1 MCKFNWCVMSTYL
14 KSLALLLIMMST
26 YSYGCSAYVASSP
39 NETIKFNP
47 TITVQRDTPVGSV
60 ITSAKG
66 TLTGDPHYFL
76 SNGCSVYVVMLYNGA
91 QASGVD
97 NVYKTNVPG
106 VGIRIRLNSWNH
118 GGAYAA
124 PSPGGFVFT
133 ASEPGGFGFS
143 EANAELIKTENITSG
158 VLLTG
163 EAVKYE
169 AADNENTD
177 ANSHVTWS
185 IVSSSAINQVACS
198 IVSGESLA
206 FPIGDVMAGQFIAP
220 GTVSK
225 EARTVNLGLD
235 CDAGANVNITLNG
248 VQSNETSDSSVL
260 SLTTD
265 GGQEGIAEGVGVQLL
280 YNNEPLKL
288 NSRIVLKQ
296 SQGGQ
301 ESFPITA
308 RYIQTKDKVKPG
320 IANAT
325 AVLNLTYQ

>member
-1 MCKFNWCVMSTYL
+1 MSIYL
-14 KSLALLLIMMST
+14 KSLALLLIMIST

-76 SNGCSVYVVMLYNGA
+76 SKDCSVYVVMLYNGA

-106 VGIRIRLNSWNH
+106 VGIRIRINSWNH

-133 ASEPGGFGFS
+133 ASSDTGGFGFS

-185 IVSSSAINQVACS
+185 IVSSSTINQVACS

>member
-1 MCKFNWCVMSTYL
+1 MNIFIK
-14 KSLALLLIMMST
+14 LLLFIFLLIST
-26 YSYGCSAYVASSP
+26 YSYGCSGNVNISP
-39 NETIKFNP
+39 NETIKFNSA
-47 TITVQRDTPVGSV
+47 ITVQRDIPVGTV
-60 ITSAKG
+60 IASAKG
-66 TLTGDPHYFL
+66 TLTGDPHY
-76 SNGCSVYVVMLYNGA
+76 SMSVCDLYVVMLYNGA
-91 QASGVD
+91 QASGTD

-106 VGIRIRLNSWNH
+106 VGIRIRIDTWNH

-124 PSPGGFVFT
+124 PNPGGFIFSST
-133 ASEPGGFGFS
+133 YPGGYGFY
-143 EANAELIKTENITSG
+143 EPNVELIKTENITSG

-163 EAVKYE
+163 EAVKLE
-169 AADNENTD
+169 VAANENTD

-198 IVSGESLA
+198 VISGESLA

-220 GTVSK
+220 GTASK

-260 SLTTD
+260 SLTTN

-301 ESFPITA
+301 ENFPITA

>member
-1 MCKFNWCVMSTYL
+1 MSIYL
-14 KSLALLLIMMST
+14 KSLALLLIMIST

-76 SNGCSVYVVMLYNGA
+76 SKDCSVYVVMLYNGA

-106 VGIRIRLNSWNH
+106 VGIRIRINSWNH

-133 ASEPGGFGFS
+133 ASSDTGGFGFS

-185 IVSSSAINQVACS
+185 IVSSSTINQVVCS